1 MKIHFAASL
10 KIILC
15 SAFLL
20 SGLSGLAQAQ
30 RKSIAPIDKGNPL
43 PELVSGY
50 YFANPE
56 SRNLQDDDFENP
68 GFLWMDVGE
77 QLWSKKEGAAGKA
90 CVSCHQDAKT
100 TMESA
105 ATSYPKY
112 YPKTKKLITLEQRI
126 NICRKDNM
134 KAKPF
139 KWETNDL
146 LALTIY
152 VRNSARGKPVNV
164 TIPEEAKAFFEAGK
178 KFFYLRQGQLNISC
192 AHCHEGH
199 YGNKLRADLLSQG
212 HINGFPSYRLGW
224 QKVGSAQRRFKVCNK
239 LLRAEPYGY
248 GSDVYNNLELYLSWR
263 GNGLPVETPSVRR

>member
-1 MKIHFAASL
+1 MKISFGFCLRIMFCSVFLLASL
-10 KIILC
+10 GQ
-15 SAFLL
+15 A
-20 SGLSGLAQAQ
+20 ANAQ

-50 YFANPE
+50 YFANPD

-77 QLWSKKEGAAGKA
+77 ALWNKKEGDAGKA
-90 CVSCHQDAKT
+90 CASCHQKAKD

-112 YPKTKKLITLEQRI
+112 YPKTKKLINLEQRI

-139 KWETNDL
+139 KWETNNL

-152 VRNSARGKPVNV
+152 VRNSSRGKPVNV
-164 TIPEEAKAFFEAGK
+164 SIPEEAKGFFNKGK
-178 KFFYLRQGQLNISC
+178 DFFYLRQGQLNISC

-199 YGNKLRADLLSQG
+199 YGNKIRADLLSQG
-212 HINGFPSYRLGW
+212 HINGFPTYRLGW
-224 QKVGSAQRRFKVCNK
+224 QRVGSAQRRFKACNR
-239 LLRAEPYGY
+239 LLRAQPYAY
-248 GSDVYNNLELYLSWR
+248 GSDTYNNLELYLSWR